1 MIGRLFYF
9 LIVAFSLLNI
19 TSCKKEVGSF
29 DSVNFYYW
37 RTVYSFNNYEKHYIE
52 QSKIDR
58 IFVRFFD
65 VEWNSQLNQGVPTA
79 KITFS
84 DSLFLD
90 KIVPVVYIKNNVF
103 TNLDS
108 SQIDSLAVRTSSLVN
123 GILNSIHQNGHN
135 EIQFDCDWTESTK
148 EKFFLF
154 LEKIK
159 ASNPDREIVST
170 VRLHQIK
177 FKERMGVPP
186 GDRAVLMYYNMGKI
200 ACDSSNSILDNSIG
214 EQYLENL
221 DSYPLQLT
229 WALPTFSW
237 GIHCVNNQPNH
248 LLNKSVVEDYTSN
261 NMFSR
266 KAEGVFMVE
275 KNGFFQGQYLFAGDF
290 VKIESPTIADLNLA
304 LKMLNKYSD
313 SQPSSVVFFD
323 LDSINISRYESFISQ
338 CSKN

>member
-1 MIGRLFYF
+1 MIRRLFYF
-9 LIVAFSLLNI
+9 LIVAFSLLNL
-19 TSCKKEVGSF
+19 TSCKNEVGSF

-65 VEWNSQLNQGVPTA
+65 VEWNSQLNSGVPTA
-79 KITFS
+79 KITFT
-84 DSLFLD
+84 DSLFLN

-103 TNLDS
+103 ANLDS
-108 SQIDSLAVRTSSLVN
+108 SQIDSLAIKTSSLVN
-123 GILNSIHQNGHN
+123 GILYSINQNGHN

-148 EKFFLF
+148 DKFFLF
-154 LEKIK
+154 LEKVK
-159 ASNPDREIVST
+159 ALNPEREIVST

-221 DSYPLQLT
+221 NDYPLELT
-229 WALPTFSW
+229 WALPSFSW

-248 LLNKSVVEDYTSN
+248 LLNKSAVEDYSSN
-261 NMFSR
+261 DMFSR